1 MAFCTKCG
9 KPLGDPDRFCPACGT
24 PSGTAPAGEAAPGT
38 GTPPPPPTPPRGSV
52 TGLPTLEEFPRL
64 PKVLQ
69 MAWIFAGSLAALA
82 VLSLVQRD
90 LVGLVLSGGA
100 AALAYLKG
108 VQEIRAGRVAEGANL
123 CRTLAVAIGILSA
136 LLFLW
141 GGTIAVLGVA
151 AAVPGYLAWK
161 ETQRRG

>member
-24 PSGTAPAGEAAPGT
+24 PTGAAPTGGTAPET
-38 GTPPPPPTPPRGSV
+38 GTPTPPPAPPRGSV

-64 PKVLQ
+64 SKVLQ
-69 MAWIFAGSLAALA
+69 MAWIFAGSL
-82 VLSLVQRD
+82 
-90 LVGLVLSGGA
+90 

-123 CRTLAVAIGILSA
+123 CRTLAVAIGIMSA

-151 AAVPGYLAWK
+151 AAIPGYLAWK